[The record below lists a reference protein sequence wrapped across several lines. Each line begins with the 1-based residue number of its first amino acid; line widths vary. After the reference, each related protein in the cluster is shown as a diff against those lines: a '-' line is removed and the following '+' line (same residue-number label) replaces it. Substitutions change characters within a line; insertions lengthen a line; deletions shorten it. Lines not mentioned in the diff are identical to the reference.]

1 MAGKPDTNSGHHG
14 TPRPAQTTRETRPSI
29 DQLGDM
35 ILDLNAILHDEF
47 YPIVGDEKA
56 SRFDVI
62 WRSAQGL
69 LSAAAI
75 SITAHAK
82 TTQEPHF
89 LAPTS
94 SPQPQS
100 YAAAMQSGLPVHQ
113 GQLIPRVQP
122 VPRALTREVHV
133 SRRDCTGLV
142 KGDLSDPAK
151 VVPMLN
157 QAITKFSGGR
167 VEAAR
172 PLPSGDLVLRVDSPH
187 TQQDLHKQ
195 SGWTEALGAG
205 ARLNRP
211 RFTVMVRSVR
221 LDMLDCSNQEVA
233 RGTLQE
239 QNRYLSEVE
248 LIHVGRER
256 ARLGKTSAKA
266 STVLVDVAS
275 PQQAN
280 LLIRE
285 GVVLGYIHHA
295 AELFHRNCRVTRC
308 YQCQGI
314 GHMARVCRHKPC
326 CGWCSSQEH
335 TDKACPPRAAQQPA
349 RCVNCKGDHPAWA
362 GSCPVRQKA
371 VAQARQAYLTRP
383 SHFAEDQAFPPLSR
397 HPSEPRVAAKR
408 KTQSTPSEEPPRA
421 RGRPRALD
429 SAGRSQ
435 QGAIVSFVQPSP
447 HSAGPANVEPEPEL

>member
-1 MAGKPDTNSGHHG
+1 MAGESDANSGHRG
-14 TPRPAQTTRETRPSI
+14 TPRPTHTTRGIRPSM

-35 ILDLNAILHDEF
+35 ILNLNDMLRDEF
-47 YPIVGDEKA
+47 YPIVGEEK
-56 SRFDVI
+56 SRRFEAI
-62 WRSAQGL
+62 WGPAQGL

-75 SITAHAK
+75 SITTHAK
-82 TTQEPHF
+82 TTQEPHS

-100 YAAAMQSGLPVHQ
+100 YAAAIQSGLPAHL
-113 GQLIPRVQP
+113 GQPIPRVQP
-122 VPRALTREVHV
+122 IPRALTREVHV
-133 SRRDCTGLV
+133 SRRDCAGLV

-157 QAITKFSGGR
+157 QAIINYSSGR

-172 PLPSGDLVLRVDSPH
+172 PLPSGDLVLRVDSPR

-195 SGWTEALGAG
+195 SGWMEALGAG

-211 RFTVMVRSVR
+211 RFTVLIRSVR
-221 LDMLDCSNQEVA
+221 LDALDCSNQEVA
-233 RGTLQE
+233 RGTLLQ
-239 QNRYLSEVE
+239 QNPYLGEVE

-256 ARLGKTSAKA
+256 ARLAKAFAKA

-280 LLIRE
+280 LLIQE
-285 GVVLGYIHHA
+285 GVVLGYIHHT
-295 AELFHRNCRVTRC
+295 AELFHRDCRVTRC
-308 YQCQGI
+308 YQCHGI
-314 GHMARVCRHKPC
+314 GHTARVCRHKPC

-335 TDKACPPRAAQQPA
+335 TDKACPSRAAQQPA
-349 RCVNCKGDHPAWA
+349 CCANCKRNHPAWA
-362 GSCPVRQKA
+362 GSCPVRQEA
-371 VAQARQAYLTRP
+371 VTRAKQAFLTRP

-397 HPSEPRVAAKR
+397 RPDEARVASKR
-408 KTQSTPSEEPPRA
+408 KTQATPSDDPPRT

-435 QGAIVSFVQPSP
+435 QGAMVSFVHPPPPSMA
-447 HSAGPANVEPEPEL
+447 SANAEPEL